1 MVDVSEKNF
10 EASIEAHL
18 LNVNGCERR
27 TSADYDPELC
37 LIPDD
42 VIRFVQSTQPTEWA
56 KLRQQYGE
64 SARTKFLYRLCEQI
78 DKRGTLDVLRKGF
91 KDVGARFQL
100 VFFRPA
106 SGSTQRISS
115 VSCAS
120 FISVRKTAKAS
131 IWRSSSM
138 GCPYLPPS

>member
-18 LNVNGCERR
+18 LNVNGYERR

-56 KLRQQYGE
+56 KLKQQYGE

-106 SGSTQRISS
+106 SGLNEETQRLYAANIFC
-115 VSCAS
+115 V
-120 FISVRKTAKAS
+120 VRQLHFS
-131 IWRSSSM
+131 Q
-138 GCPYLPPS
+138 